1 MTQLYSRPRMLSS
14 EVDTMRLNFADSP
27 PHIAP
32 PARREPRNTLVTRLA
47 YSRTM
52 SRPILL
58 AVSHGTSDAEG
69 ARAIADLVAA
79 VDAAL
84 PDVEVR
90 SAFVDVQQPDAAD
103 LLPTIDGP
111 VVVVPLLLS
120 RGFHVHHDL
129 HGMAAKKPDA
139 VVSDAMG
146 PDPRLAEVLAD
157 RLTSA
162 GAEAAA
168 TADPTQREPVVLAVA
183 GSRDPASVTDAEAM
197 ASLLSLRLGTGV
209 ELAYLAARQPDLPA
223 SITAHPDAVVSTYLL
238 AKGYFF
244 DLTVAQAAG
253 RTVTAPLLDG
263 TAVPRPLI
271 DLVIARY
278 DEAAARL
285 LADAARA

>member
-1 MTQLYSRPRMLSS
+1 
-14 EVDTMRLNFADSP
+14 
-27 PHIAP
+27 
-32 PARREPRNTLVTRLA
+32 
-47 YSRTM
+47 M

-69 ARAIADLVAA
+69 ARAIADLVDA
-79 VDAAL
+79 VAAAL

-103 LLPTIDGP
+103 LLPTIEGP
-111 VVVVPLLLS
+111 VVIVPLLLS

-157 RLTSA
+157 RLAAAGAASATSA
-162 GAEAAA
+162 DAA
-168 TADPTQREPVVLAVA
+168 RLEPVILAVA

-197 ASLLSLRLGTGV
+197 ASLLSLRLGAKV
-209 ELAYLAARQPDLPA
+209 ELAYLAARQPDLPS
-223 SITAHPDAVVSTYLL
+223 SIAAHPDAVVSTYLL
-238 AKGYFF
+238 AQGFFF
-244 DLTVAQAAG
+244 DLTISQTAG
-253 RTVTAPLLDG
+253 RSVTAPLLDG
-263 TAVPRPLI
+263 VTVPQPLI

-285 LADAARA
+285 PATAARS

>member
-1 MTQLYSRPRMLSS
+1 
-14 EVDTMRLNFADSP
+14 
-27 PHIAP
+27 
-32 PARREPRNTLVTRLA
+32 
-47 YSRTM
+47 M

-69 ARAIADLVAA
+69 ARAIADLVDA
-79 VDAAL
+79 VAAAL

-103 LLPTIDGP
+103 LLPTIEGP
-111 VVVVPLLLS
+111 VVIVPLLLS

-157 RLTSA
+157 RLAAAGAASATSA
-162 GAEAAA
+162 DAA
-168 TADPTQREPVVLAVA
+168 RLEPVILAVA

-197 ASLLSLRLGTGV
+197 ASLLSLRLGAKV
-209 ELAYLAARQPDLPA
+209 ELAYLAARQPDLPS
-223 SITAHPDAVVSTYLL
+223 SIAAHPDAVVSTYLL
-238 AKGYFF
+238 AQGFFF
-244 DLTVAQAAG
+244 DLTIRQTAG
-253 RTVTAPLLDG
+253 RAVTAPLLDG
-263 TAVPRPLI
+263 VTVPQPLI

-285 LADAARA
+285 PATAARA